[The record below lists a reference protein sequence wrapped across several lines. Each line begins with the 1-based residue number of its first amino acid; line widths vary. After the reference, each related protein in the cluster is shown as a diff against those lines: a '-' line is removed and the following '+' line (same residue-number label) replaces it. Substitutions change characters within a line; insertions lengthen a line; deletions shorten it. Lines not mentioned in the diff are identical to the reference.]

1 MRRAGRAPD
10 RCRIQPGTAALDP
23 RDVYA
28 RQALGFCLM
37 QFCELSRQLGDVDAA
52 VGYGRR
58 AVDAYEALSKSEHLA
73 RRGYSWFVL
82 AKAVSEAGG
91 RAEGCAA
98 FRRAYEYYTQAS
110 VAPPNERRVLQPD
123 DLASVGEALKACPP

>member
-1 MRRAGRAPD
+1 M
-10 RCRIQPGTAALDP
+10 
-23 RDVYA
+23 YA

-37 QFCELSRQLGDVDAA
+37 QLCELSRQLGDVDAA

-73 RRGYSWFVL
+73 RKGHSWFVFG
-82 AKAVSEAGG
+82 KAVSQAGR

-98 FRRAYEYYTQAS
+98 LRRAREYYTQAS
-110 VAPPNERRVLQPD
+110 VAPPIERRVLHPGA
-123 DLASVGEALKACPP
+123 LASVGEALKACPP